1 MDQKKITVVIVGMGF
16 GKEFIPIYQSH
27 PNIKAVGICT
37 RNRQTLD
44 ELAAKYNLDQNLCFE
59 NFEDVPL
66 REDVDAIHVVTP
78 VPEHAKMT
86 LASLNANKHTAC
98 TIPMAMTVEDC
109 KAIVEAKR
117 KSGKVYMM
125 METALYT
132 REFLYG
138 LQLAESGQLGR
149 IQFVRGSHIQDMS
162 MEGWAEYWKGY
173 PPMLNGTHAISPLL
187 RINNTKAESVVCHGS
202 GRLSEDLASRYG
214 SPFAVE
220 TATFTLKNSDVIAEA
235 TRSLFDVV
243 RQYRESYDVYG
254 TKMSFEWEQLQDEE
268 HVIFDGGENARR
280 INVPDTDELLMESI
294 KHFTTREKIDDPN
307 HVSFLQGAGHGGS
320 HPHLVQEFVAAIV
333 EGRNSAVD
341 AELAANYTCAGICAH
356 ESAMNNGKRVFIPDF
371 ESQEVTV
378 SEEVTELEA

>member
-1 MDQKKITVVIVGMGF
+1 MTPKLTVVIIGMGF
-16 GKEFIPIYQSH
+16 GKEFIPIYQRH

-37 RNRQTLD
+37 RNQDTLD
-44 ELAAKYNLDQNLCFE
+44 ELAAKFNLNKNLCFT
-59 NFEDVPL
+59 NFDDIPGRV
-66 REDVDAIHVVTP
+66 DVDAIHIVTP
-78 VPEHAKMT
+78 VPDHARME
-86 LASLNANKHTAC
+86 LASLNAGKHTAC

-109 KAIVEAKR
+109 TAIVAAKR

-138 LQLAESGQLGR
+138 LHLAETGELGR
-149 IQFVRGSHIQDMS
+149 IQFVRGSHIQDMN
-162 MEGWAEYWKGY
+162 MEGWGEYWKGF

-187 RINNTKAESVVCHGS
+187 RINNTKAATVVCHGS
-202 GRLSEDLASRYG
+202 GHLDESLAKRYG

-235 TRSLFDVV
+235 TRSMFEVV

-268 HVIFDGGENARR
+268 HAIFEGGENARR
-280 INVPDTDELLMESI
+280 IFIPDTDHLLIEEIAS
-294 KHFTTREKIDDPN
+294 FTKREKIDDPN

-333 EGRNSAVD
+333 ENRNSAVD
-341 AELAANYTCAGICAH
+341 ADVAANYTCAGICAH
-356 ESAMNNGKRVFIPDF
+356 ESAMQGGKRISIPDF
-371 ESQEVTV
+371 E
-378 SEEVTELEA
+378 L

>member
-1 MDQKKITVVIVGMGF
+1 MSDKKITVVIVGMGF

-27 PNIKAVGICT
+27 PTIKEVGICT
-37 RNRQTLD
+37 RNPKTLD
-44 ELAAKYNLDQNLCFE
+44 ELATRFNLNRDLCFTD
-59 NFEDVPL
+59 FEEVPK
-66 REDVDAIHVVTP
+66 RDDVDAIHIVTP

-86 LASLNANKHTAC
+86 LASLNAHKHTAC

-109 KAIVEAKR
+109 KAIVEAKKR
-117 KSGKVYMM
+117 VNKVYMM

-138 LQLAESGQLGR
+138 LNLADTGKLGK

-162 MEGWAEYWKGY
+162 MEGWAEYWKGF

-187 RINNTKAESVVCHGS
+187 RINNTKAETVVCHGS
-202 GRLSEDLASRYG
+202 GRLSEDLAKRYG

-220 TATFTLKNSDVIAEA
+220 TATFTLKNSDVVAEA

-254 TKMSFEWEQLQDEE
+254 TKMSFEWEQLADEH
-268 HVIFDGGENARR
+268 HVVFPGGEDAER
-280 INVPDTDELLMESI
+280 IEVPDTDELLIEPI
-294 KHFTTREKIDDPN
+294 KHFTKREKIDDPN

-320 HPHLVQEFVAAIV
+320 HPHLVQEFVSAIV
-333 EGRNSAVD
+333 EGRDSAVD
-341 AELAANYTCAGICAH
+341 AALAANYTCAGICAH
-356 ESAMNNGKRVFIPDF
+356 ESAMNGGKRITIPDF
-371 ESQEVTV
+371 ED
-378 SEEVTELEA
+378 

>member
-1 MDQKKITVVIVGMGF
+1 MKQITVVIVGMGF
-16 GKEFIPIYQSH
+16 GKEFIPIYQNH
-27 PNIKAVGICT
+27 PAIKRVGICT
-37 RNRQTLD
+37 RNPATLK
-44 ELAAKYNLDQNLCFE
+44 ELKEKFNLDDDLIFANY
-59 NFEDVPL
+59 EDVPK
-66 REDVDAIHVVTP
+66 RADVDAIHIVTP

-86 LASLNANKHTAC
+86 LASLNAGKHTAC
-98 TIPMAMTVEDC
+98 TIPMAMTVDDC
-109 KAIVEAKR
+109 KAIVEARK

-138 LQLAESGQLGR
+138 LHLAETGQLGR

-162 MEGWAEYWKGY
+162 MPGWDEYWKGY

-187 RINNTKAESVVCHGS
+187 RINNTVADTVVCHGS
-202 GRLSEDLASRYG
+202 GRLGDDLAKRYN

-220 TATFTLKNSDVIAEA
+220 TATFTLKNSDVVAEA

-268 HVIFDGGENARR
+268 HVVFDGGENAKRV
-280 INVPDTDELLMESI
+280 NVPDTDALLIPEI
-294 KHFTTREKIDDPN
+294 AHFTKREKIDDPN

-320 HPHLVQEFVAAIV
+320 HPHLVQEFLAAIV
-333 EGRNSAVD
+333 EGRPSAVD
-341 AELAANYTCAGICAH
+341 AHLAANYTCAGICAH
-356 ESAMNNGKRVFIPDF
+356 ESAMNNGKRVQVPQF
-371 ESQEVTV
+371 E
-378 SEEVTELEA
+378 L

>member
-1 MDQKKITVVIVGMGF
+1 MSEKKITVVIVGMGF

-27 PNIKAVGICT
+27 PNIKSVGICT
-37 RNRQTLD
+37 RNQQTLD
-44 ELAAKYNLDQNLCFE
+44 QLAAKFNLDKDLCFT
-59 NFEDVPL
+59 NYDDVPK
-66 REDVDAIHVVTP
+66 RDDVDAIHIVTP

-86 LASLNANKHTAC
+86 LASLNAGKHTAC

-109 KAIVEAKR
+109 QAIVNAKR
-117 KSGKVYMM
+117 KVNKVYMM

-138 LQLAESGQLGR
+138 LKLAENGDLGR
-149 IQFVRGSHIQDMS
+149 IQFVRGSHVQDMS
-162 MEGWAEYWKGY
+162 MPGWAEYWKGF

-187 RINNTKAESVVCHGS
+187 KINNTKAETVVCHGS
-202 GRLSEDLASRYG
+202 GRLSEDLTSRYG

-220 TATFTLKNSDVIAEA
+220 TATFTLKDSDVVAEA

-254 TKMSFEWEQLQDEE
+254 TKMSFEWEQLEDEK
-268 HVIFDGGENARR
+268 HVVFDGGENARR
-280 INVPDTDELLMESI
+280 IDVPDTDDLLIEPL
-294 KHFTTREKIDDPN
+294 KHFTKREKIDDPN

-333 EGRNSAVD
+333 EGRDSAVD
-341 AELAANYTCAGICAH
+341 AALAANYTCAGICAH
-356 ESAMNNGKRVFIPDF
+356 ESAMNGGKRVEIPQFD
-371 ESQEVTV
+371 
-378 SEEVTELEA
+378 

>member
-1 MDQKKITVVIVGMGF
+1 MSKKITVVIVGMGF
-16 GKEFIPIYQSH
+16 GKEFIPIYQNH
-27 PNIKAVGICT
+27 PNIEAVGICT
-37 RNRQTLD
+37 RNQDTLD
-44 ELAAKYNLDQNLCFE
+44 ELAAKFNLDKNLCFQH
-59 NFEDVPL
+59 FEDVPG
-66 REDVDAIHVVTP
+66 RSDVDAIHVVTP
-78 VPEHAKMT
+78 VPDHARMV

-98 TIPMAMTVEDC
+98 TIPMATSVEDC

-117 KSGKVYMM
+117 RAKKVYMM

-138 LQLAESGQLGR
+138 LNLAETGQLGR

-162 MEGWAEYWKGY
+162 MEGWGEYWKGF
-173 PPMLNGTHAISPLL
+173 PPMWNGTHAISPLL
-187 RINNTKAESVVCHGS
+187 RINNTKAETVVCHGS

-220 TATFTLKNSDVIAEA
+220 TATFTLKNSDVVAEA

-254 TKMSFEWEQLQDEE
+254 TKMSFEWEQLQDES

-280 INVPDTDELLMESI
+280 IDVPDTDALLIPEI
-294 KHFTTREKIDDPN
+294 AHFTKREKIDDPN

-320 HPHLVQEFVAAIV
+320 HPHLVQEFIAAIV
-333 EGRNSAVD
+333 ENRNSAVD
-341 AELAANYTCAGICAH
+341 ADVAANYTCAGICAH
-356 ESAMNNGKRVFIPDF
+356 ESAMNNGKRINIPDF
-371 ESQEVTV
+371 E
-378 SEEVTELEA
+378 L

>member
-1 MDQKKITVVIVGMGF
+1 MKQITVVIVGMGF
-16 GKEFIPIYQSH
+16 GKEFIPIYQQH
-27 PNIKAVGICT
+27 PAIKRVGICT
-37 RNRQTLD
+37 RNRATLD
-44 ELAAKYNLDQNLCFE
+44 ALKEKFNLDEDLLFTNY
-59 NFEDVPL
+59 EDVPK
-66 REDVDAIHVVTP
+66 RDDVDAIHIVTP

-86 LASLNANKHTAC
+86 LASLNAGKHTAC

-117 KSGKVYMM
+117 KAGKVYMM

-138 LQLAESGQLGR
+138 LNLAETGQLGR

-162 MEGWAEYWKGY
+162 MEGWDEYWKGF

-187 RINNTKAESVVCHGS
+187 RINNTKAATVVCHGS
-202 GRLSEDLASRYG
+202 GKLSDDLAKRYG

-220 TATFTLKNSDVIAEA
+220 TATFTLKNSDVVAEA

-280 INVPDTDELLMESI
+280 LDVPDTDPLLIPEI
-294 KHFTTREKIDDPN
+294 AHFTKREKIDDPN

-320 HPHLVQEFVAAIV
+320 HPHLVQEFLAAIV
-333 EGRNSAVD
+333 EGRDSAVD
-341 AELAANYTCAGICAH
+341 AHIAANYTCAGICAH
-356 ESAMNNGKRVFIPDF
+356 ESAMKGGVRIDIPDF
-371 ESQEVTV
+371 E
-378 SEEVTELEA
+378 

>member
-1 MDQKKITVVIVGMGF
+1 MNQKQITVVIVGMGF
-16 GKEFIPIYQSH
+16 GKEFIPIYQRH

-37 RNRQTLD
+37 RNRKTLD
-44 ELAAKYNLDQNLCFE
+44 ELAAKFNLDKNLCFE
-59 NFEDVPL
+59 HFEDVPK
-66 REDVDAIHVVTP
+66 RADVDAIHVVTP

-117 KSGKVYMM
+117 RAGKVYMM

-138 LQLAESGQLGR
+138 LKLAESGQLGR

-187 RINNTKAESVVCHGS
+187 RINNTTADTVVCHGS
-202 GRLSEDLASRYG
+202 GRLSEDLARRYN

-220 TATFTLKNSDVIAEA
+220 TATFTLKYSDVVAEA
-235 TRSLFDVV
+235 SRSLFDVV

-280 INVPDTDELLMESI
+280 INVPDTDELLIPEI
-294 KHFTTREKIDDPN
+294 AHFTKREKIDDPN

-333 EGRNSAVD
+333 ENRYSAVD
-341 AELAANYTCAGICAH
+341 AALAANYTCAGICAH
-356 ESAMNNGKRVFIPDF
+356 ESAMNGGKRIKIPDF
-371 ESQEVTV
+371 S
-378 SEEVTELEA
+378 S

>member
-1 MDQKKITVVIVGMGF
+1 MREKKITVVIVGMGF

-37 RNRQTLD
+37 RNQKTLD
-44 ELAAKYNLDQNLCFE
+44 QLAEKFKLDKDLCFTG
-59 NFEDVPL
+59 FEEIPK
-66 REDVDAIHVVTP
+66 REDVDAIHIVTP

-109 KAIVEAKR
+109 KAIVDAKR
-117 KSGKVYMM
+117 KANKVYMM

-138 LQLAESGQLGR
+138 LKLAEKGELGK

-162 MEGWAEYWKGY
+162 MEGWAEYWKGF

-187 RINNTKAESVVCHGS
+187 RINNTKAETVVCHGS
-202 GRLSEDLASRYG
+202 GKLSEDLASRYG

-220 TATFTLKNSDVIAEA
+220 TATFTLKNSDVVAEA

-254 TKMSFEWEQLQDEE
+254 TKMSFEWEQLEDES

-280 INVPDTDELLMESI
+280 IDVPDTDELLIEPI
-294 KHFTTREKIDDPN
+294 KHFTKREKIDDPN

-333 EGRNSAVD
+333 EGRDSAVD
-341 AELAANYTCAGICAH
+341 AALAANYTCAGICAH
-356 ESAMNNGKRVFIPDF
+356 ESAMKGGQQVNIPDF
-371 ESQEVTV
+371 E
-378 SEEVTELEA
+378 

>member
-1 MDQKKITVVIVGMGF
+1 MNQQITVVIVGMGF

-37 RNRQTLD
+37 RSKKTRD
-44 ELAAKYNLDQNLCFE
+44 ELTAKFNLDPNLVFE
-59 NFEDVPL
+59 HFEDVPK
-66 REDVDAIHVVTP
+66 REDVDAIHIVTP
-78 VPEHAKMT
+78 VPLHAQMT

-98 TIPMAMTVEDC
+98 TIPMAMTKEDC
-109 KAIVEAKR
+109 EAIVEAKR
-117 KSGKVYMM
+117 RSGKVYMM

-138 LQLAESGQLGR
+138 LKKAESGELGR

-162 MEGWAEYWKGY
+162 MPGWDEYWKGY

-202 GRLSEDLASRYG
+202 GRLSDDLASRYG

-220 TATFTLKNSDVIAEA
+220 TATFKLKDSDVVAEA

-254 TKMSFEWEQLQDEE
+254 TKMSFEWEQLQDEH
-268 HVIFDGGENARR
+268 HVIFTGGEVAER
-280 INVPDTDELLMESI
+280 IDVPDTDELLIEPI
-294 KHFTTREKIDDPN
+294 KHFTKREKIDDPN

-333 EGRNSAVD
+333 EGRDSAVD
-341 AELAANYTCAGICAH
+341 AALAANYTCAGICAH
-356 ESAMNNGKRVFIPDF
+356 ESAMKGGERVSVPLF
-371 ESQEVTV
+371 E
-378 SEEVTELEA
+378 EEAVPQS

>member
-1 MDQKKITVVIVGMGF
+1 MKKITVVIVGMGF
-16 GKEFIPIYQSH
+16 GKEFISIYQKH

-37 RNRQTLD
+37 RNQETLK
-44 ELAAKYNLDQNLCFE
+44 ELKSKHNLDDDLIFTDFDE
-59 NFEDVPL
+59 VVK

-109 KAIVEAKR
+109 EAIVEAKR
-117 KSGKVYMM
+117 RTGKVYMM

-138 LQLAESGQLGR
+138 LNLAETGKLGR
-149 IQFVRGSHIQDMS
+149 IQFVRGSHMQDMS
-162 MEGWAEYWKGY
+162 MDGWAEYWKGY

-187 RINNTKAESVVCHGS
+187 RINNTVAESVVCHGS
-202 GRLSEDLASRYG
+202 GRLSDDLAKRYN

-220 TATFTLKNSDVIAEA
+220 TATFKLKGTDVAAEA

-254 TKMSFEWEQLQDEE
+254 DKMSFEWEQLQDEH
-268 HVIFDGGENARR
+268 HVVFDGGENAFR
-280 INVPDTDELLMESI
+280 IDVPDTDELLIPEI
-294 KHFTTREKIDDPN
+294 ADFTKREKIDDPN

-320 HPHLVQEFVAAIV
+320 HPHLVQEFVGAIV
-333 EGRNSAVD
+333 EERDSAVD
-341 AELAANYTCAGICAH
+341 AALAANYTCAGICAH
-356 ESAMNNGKRVFIPDF
+356 ESAMNGGKRV
-371 ESQEVTV
+371 EVPTFG
-378 SEEVTELEA
+378 L

>member
-1 MDQKKITVVIVGMGF
+1 MSQKQITVVIVGMGF

-37 RNRQTLD
+37 RNTDTID
-44 ELAAKYNLDQNLCFE
+44 ELAAKFNLDKNLCFTDFDE
-59 NFEDVPL
+59 VHR
-66 REDVDAIHVVTP
+66 REDVDAIHIVTP
-78 VPEHAKMT
+78 VPEHARMT

-98 TIPMAMTVEDC
+98 TIPMAMTEEEC
-109 KAIVEAKR
+109 RAIVEAKK
-117 KSGKVYMM
+117 KSKKVYMM

-138 LQLAESGQLGR
+138 LKLAESGQLGR

-162 MEGWAEYWKGY
+162 MEGWAEYWKGF

-187 RINNTKAESVVCHGS
+187 KINNTIAESVVCHGS
-202 GRLSEDLASRYG
+202 GKLSEDLAKRYG

-220 TATFTLKNSDVIAEA
+220 TATFKLKNSDVVAEA

-254 TKMSFEWEQLQDEE
+254 TKMSFEWEQLEDES
-268 HVIFDGGENARR
+268 HVIFDGGENAKR
-280 INVPDTDELLMESI
+280 INVPDTDGLLIEPI
-294 KHFTTREKIDDPN
+294 KHFTKREKIDDQN

-320 HPHLVQEFVAAIV
+320 HPHLVQEFVAAII
-333 EGRNSAVD
+333 EGRDSAVD
-341 AELAANYTCAGICAH
+341 AVKAANYTCAGICAH
-356 ESAMNNGKRVFIPDF
+356 KSAMNGGTRIEIPNF
-371 ESQEVTV
+371 E
-378 SEEVTELEA
+378 

>member
-1 MDQKKITVVIVGMGF
+1 
-16 GKEFIPIYQSH
+16 
-27 PNIKAVGICT
+27 
-37 RNRQTLD
+37 
-44 ELAAKYNLDQNLCFE
+44 
-59 NFEDVPL
+59 
-66 REDVDAIHVVTP
+66 
-78 VPEHAKMT
+78 
-86 LASLNANKHTAC
+86 
-98 TIPMAMTVEDC
+98 
-109 KAIVEAKR
+109 
-117 KSGKVYMM
+117 

-138 LQLAESGQLGR
+138 LKLAESGKLGR

-187 RINNTKAESVVCHGS
+187 RINNTLAESVVCHGS
-202 GRLSEDLASRYG
+202 GRLSEDLAKRYN

-220 TATFTLKNSDVIAEA
+220 TATFKLKNSDVVAEA

-268 HVIFDGGENARR
+268 HVIFDGGENASR
-280 INVPDTDELLMESI
+280 IDVPDTDDLLIPEIAS
-294 KHFTTREKIDDPN
+294 FTKREKIDDPN

-333 EGRNSAVD
+333 EGRDSAVD
-341 AELAANYTCAGICAH
+341 AEVAANYTLAGICAH
-356 ESAMNNGKRVFIPDF
+356 ESAMKGGIRVEIPTF
-371 ESQEVTV
+371 
-378 SEEVTELEA
+378 

>member
-1 MDQKKITVVIVGMGF
+1 MSQKKITVVIVGMGF

-27 PNIKAVGICT
+27 PNIKEVGICT
-37 RNRQTLD
+37 RNPKTLD
-44 ELAAKYNLDQNLCFE
+44 ELATKFNLNRDLCFT
-59 NFEDVPL
+59 NFDDVPK
-66 REDVDAIHVVTP
+66 RDDVDAIHIVTP

-86 LASLNANKHTAC
+86 IASLNANKHTAC

-109 KAIVEAKR
+109 KAIVEAK
-117 KSGKVYMM
+117 KKVNKVYMM

-138 LQLAESGQLGR
+138 LSLAESGQLGK

-162 MEGWAEYWKGY
+162 MEGWAEYWKGF

-187 RINNTKAESVVCHGS
+187 RINNTTAETVVCHGS
-202 GRLSEDLASRYG
+202 GRLSEDLAKRYG

-220 TATFTLKNSDVIAEA
+220 TATFTLKDSDVVAEA

-254 TKMSFEWEQLQDEE
+254 TKMSFEWEQLEDES

-280 INVPDTDELLMESI
+280 IDVPDTDELLIEPI
-294 KHFTTREKIDDPN
+294 KHFTKREKIDDPN

-333 EGRNSAVD
+333 EGRDSAVD
-341 AELAANYTCAGICAH
+341 AVKAANYTCAGICAH
-356 ESAMNNGKRVFIPDF
+356 ESAMKGGERITIPVFG
-371 ESQEVTV
+371 
-378 SEEVTELEA
+378 

>member
-1 MDQKKITVVIVGMGF
+1 MKKITVVIVGMGF
-16 GKEFIPIYQSH
+16 GKEFIPIYQQH
-27 PNIKAVGICT
+27 PNIEAVGICT
-37 RNRQTLD
+37 RNPETLR
-44 ELAAKYNLDQNLCFE
+44 ELKEKFNLSDDLIFTDFE
-59 NFEDVPL
+59 EVVK

-117 KSGKVYMM
+117 KANKVYMM

-138 LQLAESGQLGR
+138 LKLAESGQLGR

-187 RINNTKAESVVCHGS
+187 RINNTLAESVVCHGS
-202 GRLSEDLASRYG
+202 GRLSEDLANRYN

-220 TATFTLKNSDVIAEA
+220 TATFKLKNSDVVAEA

-268 HVIFDGGENARR
+268 HVIFDGGENASR
-280 INVPDTDELLMESI
+280 IDVPDTDDLLIPEIAS
-294 KHFTTREKIDDPN
+294 FTKREKIDDPN

-333 EGRNSAVD
+333 EDRDSAVD
-341 AELAANYTCAGICAH
+341 AEVAANYTLAGICAH
-356 ESAMNNGKRVFIPDF
+356 ESAMKGGIRVEIPTF
-371 ESQEVTV
+371 
-378 SEEVTELEA
+378 

>member
-1 MDQKKITVVIVGMGF
+1 MKKITVVIVGMGF
-16 GKEFIPIYQSH
+16 GKEFIPIYQKH

-37 RNRQTLD
+37 RNPETLKELKEKHKLDDNYIFTDFD
-44 ELAAKYNLDQNLCFE
+44 EVVKRD
-59 NFEDVPL
+59 
-66 REDVDAIHVVTP
+66 DVDAIHIVTP
-78 VPEHAKMT
+78 VPEHARMT

-109 KAIVEAKR
+109 EAIVEAKR
-117 KSGKVYMM
+117 RSGKVYMM

-138 LQLAESGQLGR
+138 LKLAESGKLGR
-149 IQFVRGSHIQDMS
+149 IQFVRGSHMQDMS
-162 MEGWAEYWKGY
+162 MDGWAEYWKGY

-187 RINNTKAESVVCHGS
+187 KINNTVAESVVCHGS
-202 GRLSEDLASRYG
+202 GQLTEDLASRYN

-220 TATFTLKNSDVIAEA
+220 TATFKLKGTDVVAEA

-254 TKMSFEWEQLQDEE
+254 DKMSFEWEQLQDEK
-268 HVIFDGGENARR
+268 HVVFDGGENAVR
-280 INVPDTDELLMESI
+280 IDVPDTDELLIPEI
-294 KHFTTREKIDDPN
+294 ADFTKREKIDDPN

-333 EGRNSAVD
+333 EGRDSAVD
-341 AELAANYTCAGICAH
+341 AALAANYTCAGICAH
-356 ESAMNNGKRVFIPDF
+356 ESAMNGGKRI
-371 ESQEVTV
+371 TV
-378 SEEVTELEA
+378 PTFGL

>member
-37 RNRQTLD
+37 RNQDTLD
-44 ELAAKYNLDQNLCFE
+44 ELAAKFNLDKNLLFT
-59 NFEDVPL
+59 NFEDVPG
-66 REDVDAIHVVTP
+66 REDVDAIHIVTP
-78 VPEHAKMT
+78 VPEHARMT

-109 KAIVEAKR
+109 QAIVEAKR
-117 KSGKVYMM
+117 KAGKVYMM

-138 LQLAESGQLGR
+138 LKLAESGQLGR

-162 MEGWAEYWKGY
+162 MEGWAEYWKGF

-202 GRLSEDLASRYG
+202 GRLSPDLAERYG

-220 TATFTLKNSDVIAEA
+220 TATFTLKNSDVVAEA

-254 TKMSFEWEQLQDEE
+254 TKMSFEWEQLQDES

-280 INVPDTDELLMESI
+280 IDVPDTDEMLIEEI
-294 KHFTTREKIDDPN
+294 AHFTKREKIDDPN

-320 HPHLVQEFVAAIV
+320 HPHLVHEFLTALV
-333 EGRNSAVD
+333 EGREPYPNAVQSA
-341 AELAANYTCAGICAH
+341 NITCVGILAH
-356 ESAMNNGKRVFIPDF
+356 ESAMKGG
-371 ESQEVTV
+371 
-378 SEEVTELEA
+378 ELIRLPEFTLSKAGAEAGAVMR

>member
-1 MDQKKITVVIVGMGF
+1 MSKITVVIVGMGF
-16 GKEFIPIYQSH
+16 GKEFIPIYQKH

-37 RNRQTLD
+37 RNEDTLNELKNKFNLD
-44 ELAAKYNLDQNLCFE
+44 ENLIFTD
-59 NFEDVPL
+59 FEDVVK
-66 REDVDAIHVVTP
+66 RDDVDAIHIVTP
-78 VPEHAKMT
+78 VPEHARMT

-98 TIPMAMTVEDC
+98 TIPMATTVEDC
-109 KAIVEAKR
+109 KAIVEAKKR
-117 KSGKVYMM
+117 SGKVYMM

-138 LQLAESGQLGR
+138 LKLVETGQLGR

-162 MEGWAEYWKGY
+162 MEGWADYWKGF

-220 TATFTLKNSDVIAEA
+220 TATFTLKNSDVVAEA

-254 TKMSFEWEQLQDEE
+254 TKMSFEWEQLQDEHHALFE
-268 HVIFDGGENARR
+268 GGESARR
-280 INVPDTDELLMESI
+280 IDVPDTDDLLI
-294 KHFTTREKIDDPN
+294 
-307 HVSFLQGAGHGGS
+307 
-320 HPHLVQEFVAAIV
+320 
-333 EGRNSAVD
+333 
-341 AELAANYTCAGICAH
+341 
-356 ESAMNNGKRVFIPDF
+356 
-371 ESQEVTV
+371 
-378 SEEVTELEA
+378 EEI

>member
-1 MDQKKITVVIVGMGF
+1 MSQKQITVVIIGMGF

-37 RNRQTLD
+37 RNTKTLD
-44 ELAAKYNLDQNLCFE
+44 ELATKFKLDKNLCFTD
-59 NFEDVPL
+59 FDDVYR
-66 REDVDAIHVVTP
+66 REDVDAIHIVTP
-78 VPEHAKMT
+78 VPEHARMT

-98 TIPMAMTVEDC
+98 TIPMAMTEEDC
-109 KAIVEAKR
+109 KAIVAAKK
-117 KSGKVYMM
+117 KSNKVYMM

-138 LQLAESGQLGR
+138 LKLAESGQLGK

-162 MEGWAEYWKGY
+162 MEGWAEYWKGF

-187 RINNTKAESVVCHGS
+187 RINNTIAESVVCHGS
-202 GRLSEDLASRYG
+202 GSLSEDLAKRYG

-220 TATFTLKNSDVIAEA
+220 TATFTLKDSDVVAEA
-235 TRSLFDVV
+235 TRSLFDIV

-254 TKMSFEWEQLQDEE
+254 TKMSFEWEQLEDES

-280 INVPDTDELLMESI
+280 INVPDTDELLIESI
-294 KHFTTREKIDDPN
+294 KHFTKREKIDDQN

-333 EGRNSAVD
+333 EGRDSAVD
-341 AELAANYTCAGICAH
+341 AAIAANYTCAGICAH
-356 ESAMNNGKRVFIPDF
+356 KSAMNGGERVIIPNF
-371 ESQEVTV
+371 E
-378 SEEVTELEA
+378 

>member
-1 MDQKKITVVIVGMGF
+1 MDHKKITVVIVGMGF

-37 RNRQTLD
+37 RNQKTLD
-44 ELAAKYNLDQNLCFE
+44 ELAAKYNLQKDLCFT
-59 NFEDVPL
+59 NFEDVPA
-66 REDVDAIHVVTP
+66 RKDVDAIHIVTP
-78 VPEHAKMT
+78 VPEHARMT
-86 LASLNANKHTAC
+86 LASLNAHKHTAC
-98 TIPMAMTVEDC
+98 TIPMAMTVADC
-109 KAIVEAKR
+109 EAIVEAR
-117 KSGKVYMM
+117 RRVNKVYMM

-138 LQLAESGQLGR
+138 LKLAESGKLGR

-162 MEGWAEYWKGY
+162 MEGWAEYWRGF

-187 RINNTKAESVVCHGS
+187 RINNTKAKTVVCHGS
-202 GRLSEDLASRYG
+202 GRLSEDLAKRYG

-220 TATFTLKNSDVIAEA
+220 TATFTLKNSDVVAEA

-254 TKMSFEWEQLQDEE
+254 TRMSFEWEQLQDEN

-280 INVPDTDELLMESI
+280 IDVPDTDEMLIDEI
-294 KHFTTREKIDDPN
+294 ANFTKREKIDDPN

-333 EGRNSAVD
+333 EGRHSAVD
-341 AELAANYTCAGICAH
+341 ADVAANYTCAGICAH
-356 ESAMNNGKRVFIPDF
+356 ESAMNNGKRISIPDF
-371 ESQEVTV
+371 ELETV
-378 SEEVTELEA
+378 KQA

>member
-1 MDQKKITVVIVGMGF
+1 MSQKKITVVIVGMGF

-37 RNRQTLD
+37 RNPKTLD
-44 ELAAKYNLDQNLCFE
+44 ELATKFNLDRNLCFE
-59 NFEDVPL
+59 NFEDVPK
-66 REDVDAIHVVTP
+66 RDDVDAIHIVTP
-78 VPEHAKMT
+78 VPEHAQMT

-117 KSGKVYMM
+117 KAKKVYMM

-138 LQLAESGQLGR
+138 LKLAETGQLGR

-162 MEGWAEYWKGY
+162 MEGWGEYWKGF

-202 GRLSEDLASRYG
+202 GRLSEDLAKRYG

-254 TKMSFEWEQLQDEE
+254 DKMSFEWEQLQDES
-268 HVIFDGGENARR
+268 HVIFDGGENASR
-280 INVPDTDELLMESI
+280 IDVPDTDELLIEEI
-294 KHFTTREKIDDPN
+294 AHFTKREKIDDPN

-320 HPHLVQEFVAAIV
+320 HPHLVQEFVAAII
-333 EGRNSAVD
+333 ENRNSVVD
-341 AELAANYTCAGICAH
+341 ADVAANYTCAGICAH
-356 ESAMNNGKRVFIPDF
+356 ESAMNGGKRVLIPDF
-371 ESQEVTV
+371 DI
-378 SEEVTELEA
+378 EEA

>member
-1 MDQKKITVVIVGMGF
+1 
-16 GKEFIPIYQSH
+16 IYQRH

-37 RNRQTLD
+37 RNENTLNELKTKFNLD
-44 ELAAKYNLDQNLCFE
+44 ESLVFTDFDEVVKRD
-59 NFEDVPL
+59 
-66 REDVDAIHVVTP
+66 DVDAIHVVTP
-78 VPEHAKMT
+78 VPEHARMT

-109 KAIVEAKR
+109 QAIVEAKR
-117 KSGKVYMM
+117 RSGKVYMM

-138 LQLAESGQLGR
+138 LKLAETGQLGK
-149 IQFVRGSHIQDMS
+149 IQFVRGSHMQDMS
-162 MEGWAEYWKGY
+162 MDGWAEYWKGY

-187 RINNTKAESVVCHGS
+187 RINNTIAESVVCHGS
-202 GRLSEDLASRYG
+202 GRLTDDLARRYN

-220 TATFTLKNSDVIAEA
+220 TATFKLKDSEVVAEA

-254 TKMSFEWEQLQDEE
+254 TKMSFEWEQLQDEN
-268 HVIFDGGENARR
+268 HVIFTGGEDAER
-280 INVPDTDELLMESI
+280 IDVPDTDELLIPEI
-294 KHFTTREKIDDPN
+294 ADFTKREKIDDPN

-333 EGRNSAVD
+333 EGRDSAVD
-341 AELAANYTCAGICAH
+341 AALAANYTCAGICAH
-356 ESAMNNGKRVFIPDF
+356 ESAMKGGVRVEIPSLD
-371 ESQEVTV
+371 
-378 SEEVTELEA
+378 

>member
-1 MDQKKITVVIVGMGF
+1 MSQKKITVIIVGMGF
-16 GKEFIPIYQSH
+16 GKEFIPIYQNH
-27 PNIKAVGICT
+27 PDVKAVGICT
-37 RNRQTLD
+37 RNQDTID
-44 ELAAKYNLDQNLCFE
+44 ELATKFNLDRDLCFT
-59 NFEDVPL
+59 NYEDVPL
-66 REDVDAIHVVTP
+66 REDVDAIHIVTP

-109 KAIVEAKR
+109 TAIVEAKR
-117 KSGKVYMM
+117 KANKVYMM

-138 LQLAESGQLGR
+138 LKLAENGDLGR

-162 MEGWAEYWKGY
+162 MDGWGEYWKGY

-202 GRLSEDLASRYG
+202 GRLSDDLTSRYG

-220 TATFTLKNSDVIAEA
+220 TATFKLKNSDVVAEA

-268 HVIFDGGENARR
+268 HIVFDGGENARR
-280 INVPDTDELLMESI
+280 ISVPDTDEQLIPEI
-294 KHFTTREKIDDPN
+294 ANFTKREKIDDPN

-320 HPHLVQEFVAAIV
+320 HPHLVQEFVAAIM
-333 EGRNSAVD
+333 EGRDSAVD
-341 AELAANYTCAGICAH
+341 AALAANYTCAGICAH
-356 ESAMNNGKRVFIPDF
+356 ESAMKGGTRINIPDF
-371 ESQEVTV
+371 EI
-378 SEEVTELEA
+378 

>member
-1 MDQKKITVVIVGMGF
+1 MKKITVVIVGMGF
-16 GKEFIPIYQSH
+16 GKEFIPIYQQH
-27 PNIKAVGICT
+27 PNIEAVGICT
-37 RNRQTLD
+37 RNPETLR
-44 ELAAKYNLDQNLCFE
+44 ELKEKFNLSDDLIFTDFE
-59 NFEDVPL
+59 EVVK

-117 KSGKVYMM
+117 KANKVYMM

-138 LQLAESGQLGR
+138 LKLAESGQLGR

-187 RINNTKAESVVCHGS
+187 RINNTLAESVVCHGS
-202 GRLSEDLASRYG
+202 GRLSEDLAKRYN

-220 TATFTLKNSDVIAEA
+220 TATFKLKNSDVVAEA

-268 HVIFDGGENARR
+268 HVIFDGGENASR
-280 INVPDTDELLMESI
+280 IDVPDTDDLLIPEIAS
-294 KHFTTREKIDDPN
+294 FTKREKIDDPN

-333 EGRNSAVD
+333 EGRDSAVD
-341 AELAANYTCAGICAH
+341 AEVAANYTLAGICAH
-356 ESAMNNGKRVFIPDF
+356 ESAMKGGIRVEIPTF
-371 ESQEVTV
+371 
-378 SEEVTELEA
+378 

>member
-1 MDQKKITVVIVGMGF
+1 MSQKQITVVIVGMGF

-37 RNRQTLD
+37 RSKETRD
-44 ELAAKYNLDQNLCFE
+44 ELAAKFNLDPQLVFE
-59 NFEDVPL
+59 HFEDVPK
-66 REDVDAIHVVTP
+66 RDDVDAIHIVTP
-78 VPEHAKMT
+78 VPEHARMT
-86 LASLNANKHTAC
+86 LASLNAGKHTAC
-98 TIPMAMTVEDC
+98 TIPMAMTKEDC
-109 KAIVEAKR
+109 EAIVAAKR
-117 KSGKVYMM
+117 KAKKVYMM

-138 LQLAESGQLGR
+138 LKLAENGDLGR

-162 MEGWAEYWKGY
+162 MEGWGEYWKGY

-187 RINNTKAESVVCHGS
+187 KINNTIAETVVCHGS

-220 TATFTLKNSDVIAEA
+220 TATFTLKNSDVVAEA

-254 TKMSFEWEQLQDEE
+254 TKMSFEWEQLQDES
-268 HVIFDGGENARR
+268 HVIFDGGENASR
-280 INVPDTDELLMESI
+280 IDVPDTDELLIEPI
-294 KHFTTREKIDDPN
+294 KHFTKREKIDDPN

-320 HPHLVQEFVAAIV
+320 HPHLVQEFVAAII
-333 EGRNSAVD
+333 EERDSAVD
-341 AELAANYTCAGICAH
+341 AALAANYTCAGICAH
-356 ESAMNNGKRVFIPDF
+356 ESAMNGGIRVDVPSF
-371 ESQEVTV
+371 EE
-378 SEEVTELEA
+378 

>member
-1 MDQKKITVVIVGMGF
+1 MKKITVVIVGMGF
-16 GKEFIPIYQSH
+16 GKEFIPIYQKH

-37 RNRQTLD
+37 RNPETLK
-44 ELAAKYNLDQNLCFE
+44 ELKEKFNLDDDLLFTDFNE
-59 NFEDVPL
+59 VIKRD
-66 REDVDAIHVVTP
+66 DVDAIHVVTP

-98 TIPMAMTVEDC
+98 TIPMAMTVADC
-109 KAIVEAKR
+109 QAIVEAKKR
-117 KSGKVYMM
+117 VNKVYMM

-138 LQLAESGQLGR
+138 LKLADTGKLGK

-187 RINNTKAESVVCHGS
+187 RINNTIAESVVCHGS
-202 GRLSEDLASRYG
+202 GQLSDDLAKRYN

-220 TATFTLKNSDVIAEA
+220 TATFKLKDSNVVAEA

-254 TKMSFEWEQLQDEE
+254 DKMSFEWEQLQDEQ
-268 HVIFDGGENARR
+268 HVIFDGGENAVRMEA
-280 INVPDTDELLMESI
+280 PDTDDLLIPEI
-294 KHFTTREKIDDPN
+294 ADFTKRERIDDPN

-333 EGRNSAVD
+333 EGRDSAVD
-341 AELAANYTCAGICAH
+341 AVLAANYTCAGICAH
-356 ESAMNNGKRVFIPDF
+356 ESAMKGGIRVEIPSFD
-371 ESQEVTV
+371 
-378 SEEVTELEA
+378 

>member
-1 MDQKKITVVIVGMGF
+1 MKKIKVVIVGMGF
-16 GKEFIPIYQSH
+16 GKEFIPIYQQH
-27 PNIKAVGICT
+27 PNIEAVGICT
-37 RNRQTLD
+37 RNPETLK
-44 ELAAKYNLDQNLCFE
+44 ELKEKFNLDDDLIFTD
-59 NFEDVPL
+59 FEDVVK
-66 REDVDAIHVVTP
+66 RADVDAIHVVTP

-117 KSGKVYMM
+117 KANKVYMM

-138 LQLAESGQLGR
+138 LKLAKTGQLGR

-162 MEGWAEYWKGY
+162 MEGWADYWKGY

-187 RINNTKAESVVCHGS
+187 KINNTLAESVVCHGS
-202 GRLSEDLASRYG
+202 GRLSEDLAKRYN

-220 TATFTLKNSDVIAEA
+220 TATFKLKDSDVVAEA

-254 TKMSFEWEQLQDEE
+254 DKMSFEWEQLQDEE
-268 HVIFDGGENARR
+268 HIIFDGGENASR
-280 INVPDTDELLMESI
+280 IDVPDTDDLLIPEIAS
-294 KHFTTREKIDDPN
+294 FTKREKIDDPN

-320 HPHLVQEFVAAIV
+320 HPHLVQEFVAAII
-333 EGRNSAVD
+333 EGRDSAVD
-341 AELAANYTCAGICAH
+341 AEIAANYTLAGICAH
-356 ESAMNNGKRVFIPDF
+356 ESAMKGGIRVEIPTF
-371 ESQEVTV
+371 
-378 SEEVTELEA
+378 

>member
-1 MDQKKITVVIVGMGF
+1 MSKITVVIVGMGF
-16 GKEFIPIYQSH
+16 GKEFIPIYQKH

-37 RNRQTLD
+37 RNENTLNELKDKFNLD
-44 ELAAKYNLDQNLCFE
+44 EDLIFTDFE
-59 NFEDVPL
+59 EVVKRD
-66 REDVDAIHVVTP
+66 DVDAIHVVTP
-78 VPEHAKMT
+78 VPEHARMT

-109 KAIVEAKR
+109 QAIVEAKR
-117 KSGKVYMM
+117 RAGKVYMM

-138 LQLAESGQLGR
+138 LKLAESGQLGK

-187 RINNTKAESVVCHGS
+187 RINNTIAESVVCHGS
-202 GRLSEDLASRYG
+202 GRLSDDLANRYNA
-214 SPFAVE
+214 PYAVE
-220 TATFTLKNSDVIAEA
+220 TATFKLKDSDVVAEA

-268 HVIFDGGENARR
+268 HVIFDGGENAQR
-280 INVPDTDELLMESI
+280 IDVPDTDELLIPEI
-294 KHFTTREKIDDPN
+294 ADFTKRERIDDPN

-333 EGRNSAVD
+333 EGRDSAVD
-341 AELAANYTCAGICAH
+341 AALAANYTCAGICAH
-356 ESAMNNGKRVFIPDF
+356 ESAMKGGVRIEIPSF
-371 ESQEVTV
+371 E
-378 SEEVTELEA
+378 

>member
-1 MDQKKITVVIVGMGF
+1 MSDKKITVVIVGMGF
-16 GKEFIPIYQSH
+16 GKEFIPIYQKH

-37 RNRQTLD
+37 RNENTIA
-44 ELAAKYNLDQNLCFE
+44 ELKDKFNLDDKLCFT
-59 NFEDVPL
+59 NFEEVPL
-66 REDVDAIHVVTP
+66 RDDVDAIHVVTP
-78 VPEHAKMT
+78 VPDHARMT

-109 KAIVEAKR
+109 QAIVEAKR
-117 KSGKVYMM
+117 RSGKVYMM

-138 LQLAESGQLGR
+138 LKKAESGELGK

-162 MEGWAEYWKGY
+162 MEGWAEYWKGF

-202 GRLSEDLASRYG
+202 GRLQEDLAKRYG

-254 TKMSFEWEQLQDEE
+254 TKMSFEWEQLQDEG
-268 HVIFDGGENARR
+268 HAIFDGGENAERLG
-280 INVPDTDELLMESI
+280 VPDTDEMLIDEI
-294 KHFTTREKIDDPN
+294 ADFTKREQIDDPN

-341 AELAANYTCAGICAH
+341 ADVAANYTCAGICAH
-356 ESAMNNGKRVFIPDF
+356 ESAMNNGKRIFIPDF
-371 ESQEVTV
+371 E
-378 SEEVTELEA
+378 